1 MRIMSSARRL
11 LTPALLLVVLLY
23 LSVRLAVGVAVVAL
37 DTPFDGNDGSPVV
50 VSIPSG
56 ASAAQVAGL
65 LEQNGIIRKAR
76 DLRWWMRLSDTHGSI
91 HTGRY
96 HFEGSATLRQVAEV
110 ITEGRVLLT
119 SVTVLEGAT
128 RWQVAEALAAA
139 GFGSYEEAWEAT
151 GNAGLV
157 ADLDDQATDLEGYL
171 FPDTYFAPHDASAA
185 DIVAMMVG
193 QFREVWTEERMIGA
207 TRAGFDTRQLI
218 TIASLIE
225 AETGLAEERP
235 LVSGVYHNRLESRML
250 LQCDPTL
257 LYALYLDGRTDRNIR
272 RADFD
277 NPSPYNTY
285 RVRGL
290 PPGPI
295 GNPGAAS
302 IVAALA
308 PAETEFIYF
317 VGRNDGSHAFARTLR
332 EHNANVNRYQR

>member
-1 MRIMSSARRL
+1 MSLMSRARRL
-11 LTPALLLVVLLY
+11 LIPAMLMVVVLY
-23 LSVRLAVGVAVVAL
+23 LTMRLALGLAVAAL

-50 VSIPSG
+50 VSIPAG
-56 ASAAQVAGL
+56 ASAAQVAGV
-65 LEQNGIIRKAR
+65 LEENGIIRSAR
-76 DLRWWMRLSDTHGSI
+76 DLRWWMRLSDTHGDI

-96 HFEGSATLRQVAEV
+96 NFEGPATLRQVAEV

-128 RWQVAEALAAA
+128 RWQVADALTAA
-139 GFGSYEEAWEAT
+139 GFGSYQEAWEAT
-151 GNAGLV
+151 GNGELV
-157 ADLDDQATDLEGYL
+157 ADLDADADDLEGYL

-185 DIVAMMVG
+185 DIVEMMVA
-193 QFREVWTEERMIGA
+193 QFREIWTEERMRQSA
-207 TRAGFDTRQLI
+207 RAGFDTRQLI

-235 LVSGVYHNRLESRML
+235 LVSGVYHNRLERGMRM
-250 LQCDPTL
+250 QCDPTL

-302 IVAALA
+302 IEAALE